1 MELTNMEILIE
12 ELEKLA
18 RELTLYNYVGDT
30 KDLFNLLAS
39 RLKNRMEQEEAKE
52 EKISHQLRMK
62 EFSPRKKNGKL

>member
-18 RELTLYNYVGDT
+18 RDNYVGDT